1 MLLEQVEN
9 KIKEKVLF
17 IKKFVTEPRT
27 IGSVTPSSPQLAASM
42 LCNVDWSRVRTV
54 AEFGAGTGVM
64 TRAIM
69 DQMSPNTRLFA
80 FEIEDE
86 LRRCLRSE
94 TGLDIYDDATR
105 LPNVLAQEGIEKVDL
120 IVSSLPYT
128 VLPREVTEAVLDG
141 ISSTLARDGNFVAF
155 QYSLHMKG
163 VFTRIFDDVKTRF
176 VMMNIPPAFVYDCR
190 SLKITK

>member
-69 DQMSPNTRLFA
+69 DQMNPHTRLFA

-141 ISSTLARDGNFVAF
+141 ISSTLASDGNFVAF

-163 VFTRIFDDVKTRF
+163 AFTKIFHDVKTRF

-190 SLKITK
+190 SLKKIK